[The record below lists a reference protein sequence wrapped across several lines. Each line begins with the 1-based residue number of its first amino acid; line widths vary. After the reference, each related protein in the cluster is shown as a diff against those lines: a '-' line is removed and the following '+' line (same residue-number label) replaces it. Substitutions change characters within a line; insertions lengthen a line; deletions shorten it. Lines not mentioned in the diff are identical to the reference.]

1 MPLINNDDLGR
12 RIVRI
17 GLILGI
23 GGAALAILVALGL
36 IVTVALVR

>member
-17 GLILGI
+17 GKVLGI
-23 GGAALAILVALGL
+23 GGAALAIIAVLLL
-36 IVTVALVR
+36 IAAVILLR